1 MFGIYLHSPV
11 TWRCNVCDSHIKS
24 EISVNNSPFH
34 DGLYLHHPDA
44 VAVEFEFYYAVILI
58 VACKVVF

>member
-1 MFGIYLHSPV
+1 M
-11 TWRCNVCDSHIKS
+11 CDSHIKS

>member
-1 MFGIYLHSPV
+1 M
-11 TWRCNVCDSHIKS
+11 CDSHIKS

-34 DGLYLHHPDA
+34 DRLYLHHPDPDA